1 MLKRGFLRREKDEP
15 KQGRSIKMA
24 SSIMLY
30 LGVIILIVSLGYLLV
45 NIERVDD
52 IIMIW
57 MTFMLAGI
65 FLVVMSHMIKWIF
78 R

>member
-1 MLKRGFLRREKDEP
+1 MLQRGFLKREKEEP

-30 LGVIILIVSLGYLLV
+30 LGVIVLITSLGYLLV

-52 IIMIW
+52 IFVTSTVFI
-57 MTFMLAGI
+57 LAGI
-65 FLVVMSHMIKWIF
+65 FLIVMSHMIKWIF

>member
-1 MLKRGFLRREKDEP
+1 MLQRGFLRREKNEP

-30 LGVIILIVSLGYLLV
+30 LGVIILIASLGYLLV
-45 NIERVDD
+45 NIERVDAVFV
-52 IIMIW
+52 IW
-57 MTFMLAGI
+57 TVFMLAGI
-65 FLVVMSHMIKWIF
+65 FLIVMSHTIKWIF

>member
-1 MLKRGFLRREKDEP
+1 MLKRGFLRREKEEP
-15 KQGRSIKMA
+15 KQGRFIKMA

-30 LGVIILIVSLGYLLV
+30 LGVIIVVASLGYLLM
-45 NIERVDD
+45 NIERVDA

-57 MTFMLAGI
+57 MTFMLSGI
-65 FLVVMSHMIKWIF
+65 FLVVMSHMIKWTF

>member
-1 MLKRGFLRREKDEP
+1 MLKRGFLRREKEEP

-52 IIMIW
+52 ILVTSTVFI
-57 MTFMLAGI
+57 LAGI
-65 FLVVMSHMIKWIF
+65 FLIVMSHMIKWIF

>member
-1 MLKRGFLRREKDEP
+1 MLKRGFLRREKEEP
-15 KQGRSIKMA
+15 KQGRFIKMA

-30 LGVIILIVSLGYLLV
+30 LGVIILITALGFLLM
-45 NIERVDD
+45 NIERVDE
-52 IIMIW
+52 IFVTSTVFI
-57 MTFMLAGI
+57 LAGI